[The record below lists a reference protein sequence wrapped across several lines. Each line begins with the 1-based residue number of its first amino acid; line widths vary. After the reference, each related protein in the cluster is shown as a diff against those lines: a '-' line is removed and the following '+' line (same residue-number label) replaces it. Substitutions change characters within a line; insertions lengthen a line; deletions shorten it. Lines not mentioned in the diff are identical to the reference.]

1 MQQESRPTSQ
11 ALNGAV
17 ILETVQWSSLAD
29 VDDVKPV
36 GDQDYVVLEEIRQVL
51 AKHGSTERFGI
62 CLLHRHFDVAPGE
75 VAVEYTDTASRIS
88 TVRVEQHGPEGDY
101 LQTMWRFGQ
110 GPEGVRACV
119 RRCNFSDGHKNEHV
133 QETRKERGQ
142 P

>member
-1 MQQESRPTSQ
+1 MQPDTSPTSQ
-11 ALNGAV
+11 ASNGV
-17 ILETVQWSSLAD
+17 VLLETVQWSSLID

-36 GDQDYVVLEEIRQVL
+36 DDQDYVVLEEIRQVL

-75 VAVEYTDTASRIS
+75 IAVEHTDTASRVS

-110 GPEGVRACV
+110 TPEGTTVCV
-119 RRCNFSDGHKNEHV
+119 RRCNNSGGGHKNEHLNE
-133 QETRKERGQ
+133 QR
-142 P
+142 